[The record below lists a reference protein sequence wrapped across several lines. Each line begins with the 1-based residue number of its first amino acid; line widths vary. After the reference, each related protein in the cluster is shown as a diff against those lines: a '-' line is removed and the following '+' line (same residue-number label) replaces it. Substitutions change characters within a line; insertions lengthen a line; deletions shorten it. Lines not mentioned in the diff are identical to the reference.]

1 MKRNFTREEIE
12 ELILD
17 LGSDD
22 QEIVDFAM
30 SALLLANPRRHL
42 SDLIDALQWGE
53 PIIKQRICYIFGG
66 LIDERCIDPLL
77 SVLNDE
83 NVDTKLAAIDS
94 LQYFPAE
101 RIIPH
106 LKEQLRHDDEDVRD
120 AIVSTLGVFT
130 KHGVIDA
137 HLPLIEIVR
146 DENATIQIRRQAL
159 LNLQHLD
166 EDELVP
172 LLDSLKDISDAS
184 IYSHI
189 LLLQDDLG
197 KNHEQKMVQ
206 IESLIQQLLTE
217 KETIKQI
224 RIEDRLVAGGALTA
238 KALMTKIFNK
248 QENAALRMHARMIIE
263 KMGSKSFSAFK
274 WLFETFD
281 RFDDIMHVILFQ
293 DLITVIAQRQYAAL
307 AQPLVK
313 LLHRLNAYIEKLNS
327 ESDRREFDHIKSDIH
342 FALATY
348 GCREAVDDMKTI
360 MREGTERQYLPLI
373 EALIQIGDK
382 DFLIPLINQFQAYRN
397 FKRPSRTVTRAFK
410 AIVRREKIKRNDP
423 IFNNLSE
430 LQKENLG
437 LIMKR

>member
-42 SDLIDALQWGE
+42 SDLIGALQWGE

-184 IYSHI
+184 IYSHV

-197 KNHEQKMVQ
+197 KNHEQKMAQ

-224 RIEDRLVAGGALTA
+224 RIEDRLVAGGALT
-238 KALMTKIFNK
+238 
-248 QENAALRMHARMIIE
+248 
-263 KMGSKSFSAFK
+263 
-274 WLFETFD
+274 
-281 RFDDIMHVILFQ
+281 
-293 DLITVIAQRQYAAL
+293 
-307 AQPLVK
+307 
-313 LLHRLNAYIEKLNS
+313 
-327 ESDRREFDHIKSDIH
+327 
-342 FALATY
+342 
-348 GCREAVDDMKTI
+348 
-360 MREGTERQYLPLI
+360 
-373 EALIQIGDK
+373 
-382 DFLIPLINQFQAYRN
+382 
-397 FKRPSRTVTRAFK
+397 
-410 AIVRREKIKRNDP
+410 
-423 IFNNLSE
+423 
-430 LQKENLG
+430 
-437 LIMKR
+437 